1 MYIHLGNGR
10 IVREKEVIGV
20 FDLDLSTLSKTTRA
34 FLSQAE
40 KEGRLEIT
48 SDEIPRSVI
57 ITEEKIYMSVLSP
70 KAICG
75 RMTKK

>member
-1 MYIHLGNGR
+1 MYIHLGNGKIIR
-10 IVREKEVIGV
+10 EREIVGV

-40 KEGRLEIT
+40 KEGRLEIVA
-48 SDEIPRSVI
+48 DEIPRSVI

>member
-10 IVREKEVIGV
+10 IVREKEMIGV

-57 ITEEKIYMSVLSP
+57 VTDEKIYMSVLSP

-75 RMTKK
+75 RMAKK

>member
-1 MYIHLGNGR
+1 MYIHLGNGKIIR
-10 IVREKEVIGV
+10 EREIVGV

-70 KAICG
+70 KVICG

>member
-10 IVREKEVIGV
+10 IVREKEIIGV

-57 ITEEKIYMSVLSP
+57 VTDEKIYMSVLSP

-75 RMTKK
+75 RMAKK

>member
-10 IVREKEVIGV
+10 IVREKEIIGV

-57 ITEEKIYMSVLSP
+57 VTEDKIYMSVLSP